1 MSKPRKQYRPKLART
16 DIFALAI
23 QGQALLAKDD
33 QATLAEP
40 VKMAVDRIAQD
51 IATKDDWQDVFDV
64 INRLERFAAMPT
76 VMRNAGDYINTMQG
90 VIVKILGRQKAT
102 GTKALYPG
110 ELEDLRGMVDVWVE
124 LLSTV
129 THREYF
135 TAEERAQKRLQT
147 VLRAKNPVAGVRV
160 VEAA

>member
-33 QATLAEP
+33 QT
-40 VKMAVDRIAQD
+40 KMAAPAKHAVERIAQG

-76 VMRNAGDYINTMQG
+76 VMRNGGDYINTMQG
-90 VIVKILGRQKAT
+90 VIVKILDRQKAT

-110 ELEDLRGMVDVWVE
+110 ELEDLRGMVEVWVE
-124 LLSTV
+124 LLGTV
-129 THREYF
+129 THREF
-135 TAEERAQKRLQT
+135 FIAEERATKKLQT
-147 VLRAKNPVAGVRV
+147 ELRAKKPVDGVRV
-160 VEAA
+160 MEAA

>member
-16 DIFALAI
+16 DIFDLAI
-23 QGQALLAKDD
+23 QGQALLAKAD
-33 QATLAEP
+33 QATMAEP
-40 VKMAVDRIAQD
+40 VKLAVDRIAQG

-64 INRLERFAAMPT
+64 INRLERFASMPT
-76 VMRNAGDYINTMQG
+76 VMRNGGDYINTMQG
-90 VIVKILGRQKAT
+90 VIVKILDRQKAT

-110 ELEDLRGMVDVWVE
+110 ELEDLRGMVDVWAE

-129 THREYF
+129 THREF
-135 TAEERAQKRLQT
+135 FVAEERATKKLQT
-147 VLRAKNPVAGVRV
+147 VLRAKNPAPGVRF

>member
-23 QGQALLAKDD
+23 QGQALLAKAD
-33 QATLAEP
+33 QATMAEP
-40 VKMAVDRIAQD
+40 VKLAVDRIAQG

-64 INRLERFAAMPT
+64 INRLERFASMPT
-76 VMRNAGDYINTMQG
+76 VMRNGGDYINTMQG
-90 VIVKILGRQKAT
+90 VIVKILDRQKTT

-124 LLSTV
+124 LLGTV
-129 THREYF
+129 THREF
-135 TAEERAQKRLQT
+135 FLAEERAQKKLQT
-147 VLRAKNPVAGVRV
+147 VLRAKNPAPGVRF

>member
-1 MSKPRKQYRPKLART
+1 
-16 DIFALAI
+16 
-23 QGQALLAKDD
+23 
-33 QATLAEP
+33 
-40 VKMAVDRIAQD
+40 
-51 IATKDDWQDVFDV
+51 
-64 INRLERFAAMPT
+64 MPT

>member
-23 QGQALLAKDD
+23 QGQALLAKAD
-33 QATLAEP
+33 QATMAEP
-40 VKMAVDRIAQD
+40 VNLAVDRIAQG

-64 INRLERFAAMPT
+64 INRLERFASMPT
-76 VMRNAGDYINTMQG
+76 VMRNGGDYINTMQG
-90 VIVKILGRQKAT
+90 VIVKILDRQKT
-102 GTKALYPG
+102 TDTKALYPG

-135 TAEERAQKRLQT
+135 TAEERAQKKLQT

-160 VEAA
+160 VEAS